1 MAYVYRHIRLD
12 KNTPFYIGI
21 GSDTTYKRAN
31 EKSRRNNYWNNVAK
45 KGYRVDI
52 LFDNLSWNDAC
63 DKEKEFIDL
72 YGRFDLGNGMLVNM
86 TNGGEG
92 LMNPSEEIRNKKRL
106 SMMGKNVGDN
116 NGMKKIENR
125 IKVSKSKTGKQMG
138 INHPRHRAVVCFNL
152 DNIFIA
158 EYDCIK
164 SVERITGIANNNI
177 VKVCKGHRKTA
188 GGFIWRYK

>member
-1 MAYVYRHIRLD
+1 MAVLYRHIRLD
-12 KNTPFYIGI
+12 KNEPFYIGI
-21 GSDTTYKRAN
+21 GNSKHRASKKCSRN
-31 EKSRRNNYWNNVAK
+31 EIWNNIVNK
-45 KGYRVDI
+45 TKYRVDI

-92 LMNPSEEIRNKKRL
+92 LINPSEEIRNKKRL

-164 SVERITGIANNNI
+164 SVERITGIVNNNI

>member
-12 KNTPFYIGI
+12 KNKPFYIGI
-21 GSDTTYKRAN
+21 GNDTTYKRAN
-31 EKSRRNNYWNNVAK
+31 EKSRRNTYWNNISK
-45 KGYRVDI
+45 NGYRVDI
-52 LFDNLSWNDAC
+52 LFDNLSWEEAC

-72 YGRFDLGNGMLVNM
+72 YGRFDLGSGVLVNM
-86 TNGGEG
+86 TSGGDG
-92 LMNPSEEIRNKKRL
+92 LINPSEEIRNKKRL
-106 SMMGKNVGDN
+106 SMIGKNIGDN

-138 INHPRHRAVVCFNL
+138 INHPRHKEVVCFNL

-158 EYDCIK
+158 EYDSIK
-164 SVERITGIANNNI
+164 SAERITGVANNNI